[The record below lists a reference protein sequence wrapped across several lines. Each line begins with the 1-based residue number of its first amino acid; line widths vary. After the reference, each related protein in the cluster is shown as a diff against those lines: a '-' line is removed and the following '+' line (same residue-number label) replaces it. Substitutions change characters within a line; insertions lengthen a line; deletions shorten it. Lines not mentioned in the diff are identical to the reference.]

1 MALIIEDG
9 SGVVGANSYNSV
21 QEIRDYAAARGI
33 MLPTEDT
40 DVEVLAVQA
49 TDYLET
55 FRSDYQGKKTEVTQD
70 LQWPRTGV
78 VIEDYDVPSNEIPKL
93 LKHAHAQATGEAYS
107 QDLLPNKAQVAKKE
121 KVDVIEVEY
130 QETSTSTVGFPKVD
144 ALLEPLLKSSSG
156 WPVKVVRA

>member
-9 SGVVGANSYNSV
+9 SGVPGANSYNSV
-21 QEIRDYAAARGI
+21 TEIRTYASARGI
-33 MLPTEDT
+33 MLPTADE

-55 FRSDYQGKKTEVTQD
+55 FRNDYQGKKTEVTQD
-70 LQWPRTGV
+70 LQFPRTGV
-78 VIEDYDVPSNEIPKL
+78 VIEDYDVPSNEILKL
-93 LKHAHAQATGEAYS
+93 LKQAHAQAASEAYE

-130 QETSTSTVGFPKVD
+130 QESSTSIVGFPKVD
-144 ALLEPLLKSSSG
+144 ALLEPLFKSSSG
-156 WPVKVVRA
+156 WPIKVVRA